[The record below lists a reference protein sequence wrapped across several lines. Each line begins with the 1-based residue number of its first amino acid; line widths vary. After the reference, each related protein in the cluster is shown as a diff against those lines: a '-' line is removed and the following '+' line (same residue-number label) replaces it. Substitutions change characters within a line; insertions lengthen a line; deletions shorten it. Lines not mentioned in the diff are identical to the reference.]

1 MKQTPEQAAFDA
13 LQIYA
18 DGLDAT
24 LDDSDAYT
32 AKHEAA
38 RQTIIKAFQD
48 RADLLTAVEGLLA
61 VCAKRGIKQGP
72 RLNNAR
78 AAITKAKS

>member
-1 MKQTPEQAAFDA
+1 MDA
-13 LQIYA
+13 LREYA
-18 DGLDAT
+18 AGRAGVVGLGG
-24 LDDSDAYT
+24 LIS
-32 AKHEAA
+32 KHEAA
-38 RQTIIKAFQD
+38 RLSIIKAFQD

-78 AAITKAKS
+78 AAIAKAKS